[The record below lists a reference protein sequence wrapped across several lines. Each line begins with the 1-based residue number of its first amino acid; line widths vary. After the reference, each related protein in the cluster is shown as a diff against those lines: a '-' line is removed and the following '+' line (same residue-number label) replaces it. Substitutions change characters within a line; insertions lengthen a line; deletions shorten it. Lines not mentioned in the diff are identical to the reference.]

1 VHEATDWP
9 ADARRDRL
17 IGDWHLYQR
26 TGGHRTS
33 TDDLI
38 TAWYAV
44 HRCVERPL
52 RYLDLGCG
60 VGSVL
65 LMTSHKL
72 RPQVA
77 HGVEAQ
83 TRSVAMAC
91 RTISELPANDCVIT
105 VEHGD
110 IRSAEFRDGPYDL
123 VTGSPPYFP
132 VDAGT
137 LPGDPQKRD
146 CRFDTRG
153 GVEAYLEVAVRA
165 MTDTARLYLV
175 FQTRQTD
182 RLMHA
187 ATRCDLHLGGKAEF
201 LKRTDRPQPFLT
213 VFEFGRRPA
222 ATPHHV
228 RCFVRN
234 AGGNFSPEYRRIRTE
249 LGVE

>member
-1 VHEATDWP
+1 MLVSHDWP
-9 ADARRDRL
+9 DDARRDRL
-17 IGDWHLYQR
+17 IGDWFLYQR

-44 HRCVERPL
+44 HRCKVRPR

-65 LMTSHKL
+65 LMTGHRL
-72 RPQVA
+72 RPAVA

-83 TRSVAMAC
+83 AQSVAMA
-91 RTISELPANDCVIT
+91 RRSIAELPPHECRFSVQ
-105 VEHGD
+105 HGD
-110 IRSAEFRDGPYDL
+110 IRSVQFEDGLYDL

-132 VDAGT
+132 LASGS
-137 LPGDPQKRD
+137 LPDDPQKRD

-153 GVEAYLEVAVRA
+153 GVEAYVESAARA

-175 FQTRQTD
+175 FQTRQAE
-182 RLMHA
+182 RLLRAAEANGLHLEGRGEFQKHA
-187 ATRCDLHLGGKAEF
+187 AL
-201 LKRTDRPQPFLT
+201 PQPFLT
-213 VFEFGRRPA
+213 VYEFGRRPSVSPHFTHCTVRDA
-222 ATPHHV
+222 AGDITPQ
-228 RCFVRN
+228 
-234 AGGNFSPEYRRIRTE
+234 YRRIRAE